1 MKVSTE
7 SMPKELVSGN
17 GETILLA
24 DDEEMILEMCADIL
38 EGLNYRVLKASNG
51 IEALEIFESN
61 MSNIDLAILDV
72 VMPHLGGIEAG
83 YLLRKTNPELKMLF
97 VSGYDLSQTLT
108 EHSTALNSTVLMK
121 PYNIVEFSHEV
132 LKVLRGR

>member
-83 YLLRKTNPELKMLF
+83 YLCANK
-97 VSGYDLSQTLT
+97 SGIEDVVCQRIRSK
-108 EHSTALNSTVLMK
+108 SD
-121 PYNIVEFSHEV
+121 ID
-132 LKVLRGR
+132 